1 MFVDSPG
8 LIGMPN
14 PLHSDGL
21 VDYEEPRCTRFFS
34 CFFRS
39 SFFAPFSRQDGTPCA
54 KSQMAK
60 DVRSLSVRFMRPPA
74 HDKQMLVLCFVR
86 LVSFSDMSHWLA
98 FHFRLS
104 HDWSYIDH
112 IPFFCQTLLPGGELP
127 LLGRRTRTR
136 RAEAHRPQGG
146 DERCEKSS
154 MASVIL
160 EVPSVYQGISRIDI
174 ASYCIRYVLRT

>member
-1 MFVDSPG
+1 M
-8 LIGMPN
+8 
-14 PLHSDGL
+14 
-21 VDYEEPRCTRFFS
+21 
-34 CFFRS
+34 
-39 SFFAPFSRQDGTPCA
+39 
-54 KSQMAK
+54 
-60 DVRSLSVRFMRPPA
+60 
-74 HDKQMLVLCFVR
+74 
-86 LVSFSDMSHWLA
+86 
-98 FHFRLS
+98 
-104 HDWSYIDH
+104 IDH
-112 IPFFCQTLLPGGELP
+112 ILIIYHFFCQTLLPGGELP